1 MGNALGI
8 QGGRGEPYR
17 DEEPPEDEMSKMF
30 ADAQPEDDLDVAPE
44 PVNIDEPTEED
55 EELPRTQPEPDTSPD
70 EIGEPVVDQ
79 EPLVEP
85 GTTEEEVDAA
95 AEEEARLLAGRFAKV
110 EDLEQ
115 SYKELQGG
123 FTRIAQDAQAR
134 EQREAQLQA
143 ALDQQRQEHDQLVQ
157 MLTQQM
163 AEQDPEFAERLQRQQ
178 EMQRMIDARI
188 PQPDPED
195 EEAYFEEER
204 KAQEAAQF
212 QQAAAGA
219 ITTFFTT
226 HPEIKPLSPEDKK
239 LTDTMALLQRSG
251 VPLALVNP
259 KHIEIA
265 YEASKDERLVAELM
279 MSPGA
284 VNLPD
289 GIDRLKARM
298 GATIPAT
305 GEAPPNGAGGTQPQ
319 TPQRGPSR
327 KRLEGFVETGSGGA
341 PVDTAPGSQGDEYDK
356 AVDWYQRS
364 YGAKGP
370 LFGSKR

>member
-1 MGNALGI
+1 MGGNALGI
-8 QGGRGEPYR
+8 QGGRGGEPYA
-17 DEEPPEDEMSKMF
+17 DEDTPEDEMAKMF
-30 ADAQPEDDLDVAPE
+30 ADATPGDELDVPPEPLTQPEP
-44 PVNIDEPTEED
+44 DEEED
-55 EELPRTQPEPDTSPD
+55 EELPQTQPEPPTSP
-70 EIGEPVVDQ
+70 EETGETQ
-79 EPLVEP
+79 ALVEP
-85 GTTEEEVDAA
+85 GTTEEEVETA
-95 AEEEARLLAGRFAKV
+95 AEEEERLLAGRFQKI
-110 EDLEQ
+110 EDLEG
-115 SYKELQGG
+115 SYKELQGA

-134 EQREAQLQA
+134 EEREAALQA
-143 ALDQQRQEHDQLVQ
+143 ALDQQRAEHDQLVQ

-178 EMQRMIDARI
+178 EMQRFLDARL

-195 EEAYFEEER
+195 ERLSWEEQ
-204 KAQEAAQF
+204 QEE
-212 QQAAAGA
+212 QQLQELQRAAAGA

-226 HPEIKPLSPEDKK
+226 HPEIKPGTPEDRK
-239 LTDTMALLQRSG
+239 LTDTMTLLQQSG

-265 YEASKDERLVAELM
+265 YEASKDDRLVAELM

-289 GIDRLKARM
+289 GIDRLRARM

-319 TPQRGPSR
+319 SPQRGPVR

-341 PVDTAPGSQGDEYDK
+341 PADAAPGSQGDEFDS
-356 AVDWYQRS
+356 AREWYEKS